1 MNRLFDKTNRVRS
14 PLQWLGTRPV
24 ENVRAA
30 ERRAIS
36 ASRPAKSRAGPIFP
50 ILTSPFR

>member
-1 MNRLFDKTNRVRS
+1 MNRLFDQTNRHRS

-36 ASRPAKSRAGPIFP
+36 ATRPVKSRTAPIFP
-50 ILTSPFR
+50 LPIGPCR

>member
-1 MNRLFDKTNRVRS
+1 MNRLFDKTNRLRS

-36 ASRPAKSRAGPIFP
+36 ATRPARTRTAPIGPA
-50 ILTSPFR
+50 LTSPFR